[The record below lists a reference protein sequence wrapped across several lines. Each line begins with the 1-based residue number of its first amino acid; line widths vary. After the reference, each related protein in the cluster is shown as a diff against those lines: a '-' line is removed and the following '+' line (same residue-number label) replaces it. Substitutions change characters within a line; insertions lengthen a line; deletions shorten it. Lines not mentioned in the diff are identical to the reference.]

1 MKTGKMTD
9 RRTIFLLL
17 SQYVFNDIESSSD
30 QEDDLELQNEEM
42 LAFIETTAIEHHP
55 RQVGYLNLIPLYS
68 DADFFRHFRVTRTT
82 FQYLSVYLQ
91 NSSFR
96 SQVIFHGGFEPMTVN
111 ETLYINLQYLGNQGS
126 MRLLADKF
134 NRTESTIC
142 NVIDEFCKFMLNKQ
156 SDFIKFQSREQIRLV
171 ASKFKSKAN
180 FPGVVS
186 ALDGCHIPFHPKSPN
201 QVPYRNYK
209 KFYSFPLM
217 AAALPDRS
225 FSYVFCGFPGSVHD
239 STVFQNSSLF
249 HKLEAQADQLF
260 NPRKYHIIDDSAF
273 SLKEWLLTPF

>member
-30 QEDDLELQNEEM
+30 EEDDLELQNEEM

-142 NVIDEFCKFMLNKQ
+142 NVIDEFCKFMFNKQ
-156 SDFIKFQSREQIRLV
+156 SDFI
-171 ASKFKSKAN
+171 
-180 FPGVVS
+180 
-186 ALDGCHIPFHPKSPN
+186 
-201 QVPYRNYK
+201 
-209 KFYSFPLM
+209 
-217 AAALPDRS
+217 
-225 FSYVFCGFPGSVHD
+225 
-239 STVFQNSSLF
+239 
-249 HKLEAQADQLF
+249 
-260 NPRKYHIIDDSAF
+260 
-273 SLKEWLLTPF
+273 